1 MLAQLVVL
9 HLVIDIADE
18 SVAVEIRE
26 RDWCNIVT
34 CHLDE
39 SAAYSWRLQNFAV
52 GEHVLRPSSDIP
64 TPVKVSSSPPSYTH
78 KSFGI

>member
-26 RDWCNIVT
+26 RDWCNTVLLVHSI
-34 CHLDE
+34 LGN
-39 SAAYSWRLQNFAV
+39 SASMVALGCA
-52 GEHVLRPSSDIP
+52 SSD
-64 TPVKVSSSPPSYTH
+64 YD
-78 KSFGI
+78 KSVLYH

>member
-1 MLAQLVVL
+1 MLAQLAVL
-9 HLVIDIADE
+9 HLVIDIVDE

-26 RDWCNIVT
+26 QGWCNIVT

-39 SAAYSWRLQNFAV
+39 SAAYSWRLQKFAV
-52 GEHVLRPSSDIP
+52 GKHVLRPSSDVP